1 MKAGLIHATL
11 LIIGIGAMGCGAVP
25 EPPLACTDE
34 DFTFEY
40 CQALG
45 MVCNEAVTLADEC
58 PAFVNELEVYIGEV
72 IIPMAA
78 DSLSFLPPFISVQ
91 DLVAMIFEEYVGVC
105 GELDILGEMGTCQF
119 VDEGEDPCTE
129 DADCREQL
137 VCEQGICVVPAEPE
151 PECLEDADC
160 PEEHVCQQG
169 MCMVAEAPECLED
182 ADCRGGRICLDQRCE
197 RVR

>member
-1 MKAGLIHATL
+1 
-11 LIIGIGAMGCGAVP
+11 
-25 EPPLACTDE
+25 
-34 DFTFEY
+34 
-40 CQALG
+40 
-45 MVCNEAVTLADEC
+45 MV
-58 PAFVNELEVYIGEV
+58 
-72 IIPMAA
+72 A

-105 GELDILGEMGTCQF
+105 GELDMPGEMGTCQF
-119 VDEGEDPCTE
+119 VGEGEDPCAE

-137 VCEQGICVVPAEPE
+137 VCEQGICMVAEA

-160 PEEHVCQQG
+160 PEEHVCEQG
-169 MCMVAEAPECLED
+169 ICMVAEAPECLED